1 MSKAETLS
9 AQAKELNVEQYRKD
23 FPILDQE
30 VNGKPLAYLDN
41 AATTQKPQQVID
53 TLNWYY
59 TQVNSNVHRGI
70 HSLSQQASE
79 SYEQVRGKLQHFFNA
94 QYKEEMV
101 FVRGTTEGI
110 NLVAQTHGKQNVKEG
125 DEVLITGMEHH
136 SNIVPWQMLCEEQG
150 ATLKVADVTD
160 EGDIDLDD
168 FEAKLSDRTKM
179 VAFIHVSNTL
189 GTVNPARYLVDRA
202 HAKGAAVLMDGAQ
215 APMHMPVDVQDLD
228 CDFYVMSAHKIFG
241 PTGIGI
247 LYGKY
252 DVLDAMPPYQGGGD
266 MIDTV
271 TFEKTSYNEV
281 PLKLEAGTPN
291 IADTIA
297 FGRAVEYVEGIGREA
312 IQSYEKELLEY
323 ATAALR
329 SVDGLQVIGQSSDK
343 AAVISFVFDEIHP
356 QDVGILLDQEGVA
369 IRTGHHCT
377 QPLMRR
383 YNIPATSRASFAFYN
398 TKEEIDQLVKAIH
411 QVKTIFS

>member
-79 SYEQVRGKLQHFFNA
+79 AYEQVRGKLQRFFNA

-202 HAKGAAVLMDGAQ
+202 HAKGAAVLIDGAQ

-383 YNIPATSRASFAFYN
+383 YNVPATSRASFAFYN

>member
-79 SYEQVRGKLQHFFNA
+79 AYEQVRGKLQRFFNA

>member
-79 SYEQVRGKLQHFFNA
+79 SYEQVRGKLQRFFNA

-202 HAKGAAVLMDGAQ
+202 HAKGAAVLIDGAQ

>member
-79 SYEQVRGKLQHFFNA
+79 SYEQVRGKLQRFFNA

-160 EGDIDLDD
+160 EGDINLDD

-202 HAKGAAVLMDGAQ
+202 HAKGAAVLIDGAQ

>member
-79 SYEQVRGKLQHFFNA
+79 SYEQVRGKLQRFFNA

-168 FEAKLSDRTKM
+168 VEAKLSDRTKM

-202 HAKGAAVLMDGAQ
+202 HAKGAAVLIDGAQ

-383 YNIPATSRASFAFYN
+383 YNVPATSRASLAFYN